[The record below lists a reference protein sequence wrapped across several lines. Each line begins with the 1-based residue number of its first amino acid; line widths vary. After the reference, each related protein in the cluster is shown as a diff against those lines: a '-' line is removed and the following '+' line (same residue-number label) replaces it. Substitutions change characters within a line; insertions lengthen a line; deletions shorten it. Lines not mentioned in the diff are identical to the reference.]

1 MIVNIQADIDRLHEI
16 GLLDRLLEDKTTKE
30 NIIWATDA
38 YKDRGERFQ
47 RNAQI
52 TSDLIAGG
60 DSGIISTRARK
71 EFEQQSERT
80 RQHAE
85 VFTPLWVCNRMNND
99 IDEVWFGAKD
109 VFNAGGEPTKRI
121 VFPEAKNWKQYV
133 DSRRLEI
140 TCGEAPF
147 LVSRYDVESG
157 EMLPIDRRIG
167 ILDRKLRVIN
177 ENAADQEE
185 WRTWAIRAMQ
195 ATYGY
200 EFQGDNLLIA
210 RINLVMT
217 FVEYYRAWFGQ
228 DPGKLL
234 LGKIANI
241 VAWNIWQMDG
251 LTGTIPY
258 HDLQE
263 TVEQQSLFDLFDLG
277 YSVDNK
283 ENKKLPCKIY
293 DWRKDNA
300 ITYLSLKEKQL

>member
-47 RNAQI
+47 RDAQI

-60 DSGIISTRARK
+60 DSGIINTRARK

-99 IDEVWFGAKD
+99 IDEVWFGTKD
-109 VFNAGGEPTKRI
+109 VFNAGGEPTKR
-121 VFPEAKNWKQYV
+121 VAFPDKKGWKQYV

-147 LVSRYDVESG
+147 LVTRYDVESG
-157 EMLPIDRRIG
+157 ETLPIDRRMG

-177 ENAADQEE
+177 ENAADEEE
-185 WRTWAIRAMQ
+185 WRTWAIRAVQ

-210 RINLVMT
+210 RINVAMT
-217 FVEYYRAWFGQ
+217 FAEYYRAWFGQ

-234 LGKIANI
+234 FGKIVNI
-241 VAWNIWQMDG
+241 AAWNIWQMDG

-263 TVEQQSLFDLFDLG
+263 AVEQQSLFDFFDDG
-277 YSVDNK
+277 SPQQDKGVK
-283 ENKKLPCKIY
+283 QFPCKIY
-293 DWRKDNA
+293 DWRRGNSL
-300 ITYLSLKEKQL
+300 TYLSLRRNS

>member
-38 YKDRGERFQ
+38 YSDKGERFQ
-47 RNAQI
+47 RDAQI
-52 TSDLIAGG
+52 TSDLITGG
-60 DSGIISTRARK
+60 NSGIIKTRARK
-71 EFEQQSERT
+71 EIEQQSERT

-109 VFNAGGEPTKRI
+109 VFNAGGEPTKR
-121 VFPEAKNWKQYV
+121 VAFPDKKGWKQYV

-147 LVSRYDVESG
+147 LVTRYDVESG
-157 EMLPIDRRIG
+157 ETLPIDRRMG

-177 ENAADQEE
+177 ENAADEEE

-195 ATYGY
+195 ASYGY

-210 RINLVMT
+210 RINVAMT

-234 LGKIANI
+234 FGRIVNIA
-241 VAWNIWQMDG
+241 AWNIWQMDG

-263 TVEQQSLFDLFDLG
+263 AVEQQSLFDFFNDG
-277 YSVDNK
+277 SPQQDK
-283 ENKKLPCKIY
+283 GAKQFPCKIY

-300 ITYLSLKEKQL
+300 LTYLSLKEKQQ